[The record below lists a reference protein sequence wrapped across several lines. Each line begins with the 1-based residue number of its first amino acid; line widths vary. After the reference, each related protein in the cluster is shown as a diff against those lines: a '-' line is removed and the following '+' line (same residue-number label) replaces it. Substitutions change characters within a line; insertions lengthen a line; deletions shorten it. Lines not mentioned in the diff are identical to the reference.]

1 MKDIGKILKYL
12 IPYWR
17 KGVMNISLN
26 LLSAIFAL
34 FSVTMAIPFL
44 GILFQ
49 NEPAVTTV
57 GEFEFTLD
65 SVMEYFSYYVSQMI
79 DARGP
84 VQTMIVLSLLIITM
98 SFFKNLFHFLAMY
111 YLAPIR
117 NGVVKDIRNQIYDKV
132 MVLPLAYFSETRKG
146 DVIARMTG
154 DVQEIETSIVSSL
167 EMLFRDPVQVILYL
181 AALFYMSTSL
191 TLFVM
196 VLLPVSGFVIGRLGR
211 TLKATSLKGQ
221 KKMGVLLSM
230 IEETLGGLRIIKAFN
245 AENKM
250 RSRFRDTNSLYT
262 KIMVRMQRRRA
273 LASPVS
279 EFLGTTV
286 MIIIMIYGAS
296 LVLADTGDLNPEE
309 FIGYLMLFYL
319 IIAPSKSFSSAMYNV
334 QKGLASVDR
343 VQEVL
348 GAVNN
353 IKDNPGARH
362 ISEFKHSIEYRNVS
376 FSYDHIEVLKD
387 INLVIEKGRTIA
399 LVGQSGSGKSTMADL
414 LPRFYDVHKGEILL
428 DGVSLKEYK
437 IKDIRALMGNVNQ
450 DPILFNDTFFNNI
463 AFGVENATEE
473 DVIRAARV
481 ANAHDFIVA
490 SRHGYYTRIGDRGS
504 KLSGG
509 QRQRVS
515 IARAVLKNPPV
526 MILDEA
532 TSALDT
538 ESERLVQD
546 ALFNLMKSRTSLV
559 IAHRL
564 STIQF
569 ADEICV
575 LHEGKIVERGKHEAL
590 LAINGYYRK
599 LHDMQLFL

>member
-12 IPYWR
+12 VPYWR
-17 KGVMNISLN
+17 EGLMNIFFN

-34 FSVTMAIPFL
+34 FSVGVAIPFL

-49 NEPAVTTV
+49 NESAVNTI
-57 GEFEFTLD
+57 GEFEFSLD
-65 SVMEYFSYYVSQMI
+65 YMLEYFGYYIAQMR

-84 VQTMIVLSLLIITM
+84 IQTMIFLSLLIISM

-117 NGVVKDIRNQIYDKV
+117 NGVVRDIRTQIYDKV

-154 DVQEIETSIVSSL
+154 DVQEIETSIISSL
-167 EMLFRDPVQVILYL
+167 EMLFRDPIQVIIYL
-181 AALFYMSTSL
+181 ATLFYMSTSL
-191 TLFVM
+191 TLFVLI
-196 VLLPVSGFVIGRLGR
+196 LLPIAGFVIGRLGR
-211 TLKATSLKGQ
+211 TLKQTSMKGQ

-245 AENKM
+245 AEKKM
-250 RSRFRDTNSLYT
+250 RERFRNTNELYT
-262 KIMVRMQRRRA
+262 KIMVKMQRRRA

-279 EFLGTTV
+279 EFLGTAV

-296 LVLADTGDLNPEE
+296 LVLADASSLNPEE
-309 FIGYLMLFYL
+309 FIGYLMVFYF
-319 IIAPSKSFSSAMYNV
+319 IIAPSKSFSTAMYNV

-343 VQEVL
+343 VQEVME
-348 GAVNN
+348 ATNS
-353 IKDNPGARH
+353 ITDQPGARP
-362 ISEFKHSIEYRNVS
+362 IKDFQGSIEYKNVF
-376 FSYDHIEVLKD
+376 FSYDHFEVLKD
-387 INLVIEKGRTIA
+387 INLVIEKGKSIA

-414 LPRFYDVHKGEILL
+414 LPRFYDVHRGDIVL
-428 DGVSLKEYK
+428 DGRSLKEYK
-437 IKDIRALMGNVNQ
+437 IKDVRALMGNVNQ

-463 AFGVENATEE
+463 AFGVEGATEE
-473 DVIRAARV
+473 DVISAARV
-481 ANAHDFIVA
+481 ANAHDFISA
-490 SRHGYYTRIGDRGS
+490 SRHGYFTRIGDRGS

-515 IARAVLKNPPV
+515 IARAVLKNPPIL
-526 MILDEA
+526 ILDEA
-532 TSALDT
+532 TSSLDT

-546 ALFNLMKSRTSLV
+546 ALFRLMKNRTSLV

-575 LHEGKIVERGKHEAL
+575 LHEGKIVERGKHGDL
-590 LAINGYYRK
+590 LALDGYYRK
-599 LHDMQLFL
+599 LHDMQFFS

>member
-1 MKDIGKILKYL
+1 
-12 IPYWR
+12 
-17 KGVMNISLN
+17 MNIFFN
-26 LLSAIFAL
+26 LLSAVFAL
-34 FSVTMAIPFL
+34 FSVGIAIPFL

-49 NEPAVTTV
+49 NESAVTTV
-57 GEFEFTLD
+57 GEFEVSLD
-65 SVMEYFSYYVSQMI
+65 YLLQYFGYYITQMR

-84 VQTMIVLSLLIITM
+84 IQTMIFLSLLIISM

-117 NGVVKDIRNQIYDKV
+117 NGVVRDIRTQIYDKV

-154 DVQEIETSIVSSL
+154 DVQEIETSIISSL
-167 EMLFRDPVQVILYL
+167 EMLFRDPIQVVIYL
-181 AALFYMSTSL
+181 ATLFYMSTSL
-191 TLFVM
+191 TLFVL
-196 VLLPVSGFVIGRLGR
+196 VLLPIAGFVIGRLGR
-211 TLKATSLKGQ
+211 TLKQTSMKGQ

-245 AENKM
+245 AEKKM
-250 RSRFRDTNSLYT
+250 RDRFRNTNELYT

-279 EFLGTTV
+279 EFLGTAV

-296 LVLADTGDLNPEE
+296 LVLADASSLNPEE
-309 FIGYLMLFYL
+309 FIGYLMVFYF
-319 IIAPSKSFSSAMYNV
+319 IIAPSKSFSTAMYNI

-343 VQEVL
+343 VQEVME
-348 GAVNN
+348 ATNS
-353 IKDNPGARH
+353 ITDKPGARR
-362 ISEFKHSIEYRNVS
+362 INDFQDSIEYKDVF
-376 FSYDHIEVLKD
+376 FSYDHFEVLKD
-387 INLVIEKGRTIA
+387 INLVIEKGKSIA

-414 LPRFYDVHKGEILL
+414 LPRFYDVQRGDIVL
-428 DGVSLKEYK
+428 DGRSLREYK
-437 IKDIRALMGNVNQ
+437 IKDVRALMGNVNQ

-463 AFGVENATEE
+463 AFGVEGATEE
-473 DVIRAARV
+473 DVISAARV
-481 ANAHDFIVA
+481 ANAHEFISA
-490 SRHGYYTRIGDRGS
+490 SRHGYLTRIGDRGS

-515 IARAVLKNPPV
+515 IARAVLKNPPI

-532 TSALDT
+532 TSSLDT

-546 ALFNLMKSRTSLV
+546 ALFRLMKNRTSLV

-575 LHEGKIVERGKHEAL
+575 MHEGRIVERGKHGDL
-590 LAINGYYRK
+590 LALDGYYRK
-599 LHDMQLFL
+599 LHDMQFFT

>member
-1 MKDIGKILKYL
+1 
-12 IPYWR
+12 
-17 KGVMNISLN
+17 MNIFLN
-26 LLSAIFAL
+26 LFSAIFAL

-44 GILFQ
+44 GILFR
-49 NEPAVTTV
+49 NEPAVTSV

-65 SVMEYFSYYVSQMI
+65 SVREYFSFYVSQMI
-79 DARGP
+79 ENQGP
-84 VQTMIVLSLLIITM
+84 IHTMIYLSLLIIAM

-132 MVLPLAYFSETRKG
+132 MVLPLGYFSETRKG

-167 EMLFRDPVQVILYL
+167 EMLFRDPIQVVIYLYF
-181 AALFYMSTSL
+181 LFYMSTSL

-196 VLLPVSGFVIGRLGR
+196 VLLPISGFVIGRLGR
-211 TLKATSLKGQ
+211 TLKQTSLKGQ

-245 AENKM
+245 AENRM
-250 RSRFRDTNSLYT
+250 RDRFRGINDLYT
-262 KIMVRMQRRRA
+262 RIMVRMQRRRS

-286 MIIIMIYGAS
+286 MIIIMVYGAS
-296 LVLADTGDLNPEE
+296 LVLADAGDLNPEE

-348 GAVNN
+348 EASNR
-353 IKDNPGARH
+353 IKDKPDARP
-362 ISEFKHSIEYRNVS
+362 IKRFQDSIQFKNVS
-376 FSYDHIEVLKD
+376 FSYDHVEVLRD
-387 INLVIEKGRTIA
+387 ISLVIEKGRTIA

-414 LPRFYDVHKGEILL
+414 LPRFYDVQKGDILL
-428 DGVSLKEYK
+428 DGASLKDYK

-463 AFGVENATEE
+463 AFGVENASEKE
-473 DVIRAARV
+473 VIQAARV

-490 SRHGYYTRIGDRGS
+490 SRHGYYTMIGDRGS

-509 QRQRVS
+509 QRQRIS
-515 IARAVLKNPPV
+515 IARAVLKNPPI

-546 ALFNLMKSRTSLV
+546 ALFNLMKKRTSLV

-575 LHEGKIVERGKHEAL
+575 LHEGRIVERGKHGTL
-590 LAINGYYRK
+590 LALNGYYRK
-599 LHDMQLFL
+599 LHDMQFFS

>member
-12 IPYWR
+12 VPYWR
-17 KGVMNISLN
+17 EGLMNIFFN
-26 LLSAIFAL
+26 LLSAVFAL
-34 FSVTMAIPFL
+34 FSVGIAIPFL

-49 NEPAVTTV
+49 NESAVTTV
-57 GEFEFTLD
+57 GEFEVSLD
-65 SVMEYFSYYVSQMI
+65 YLLQYFGYYITQMR

-84 VQTMIVLSLLIITM
+84 IQTMIFLSLLIISM

-117 NGVVKDIRNQIYDKV
+117 NGVVRDIRTQIYDKV

-154 DVQEIETSIVSSL
+154 DVQEIETSIISSL
-167 EMLFRDPVQVILYL
+167 EMLFRDPIQVVIYL
-181 AALFYMSTSL
+181 ATLFYMSTSL
-191 TLFVM
+191 TLFVL
-196 VLLPVSGFVIGRLGR
+196 VLLPIAGFVIGRLGR
-211 TLKATSLKGQ
+211 TLKQTSMKGQ

-245 AENKM
+245 AEKKM
-250 RSRFRDTNSLYT
+250 RDRFRNTNELYT

-279 EFLGTTV
+279 EFLGTAV

-296 LVLADTGDLNPEE
+296 LVLADASSLNPEE
-309 FIGYLMLFYL
+309 FIGYLMVFYF
-319 IIAPSKSFSSAMYNV
+319 IIAPSKSFSTAMYNI

-343 VQEVL
+343 VQEVME
-348 GAVNN
+348 ATNS
-353 IKDNPGARH
+353 ITDKPGARR
-362 ISEFKHSIEYRNVS
+362 INDFQDSIEYKDVF
-376 FSYDHIEVLKD
+376 FSYDHFEVLKD
-387 INLVIEKGRTIA
+387 INLVIEKGKSIA

-414 LPRFYDVHKGEILL
+414 LPRFYDVQRGDIVL
-428 DGVSLKEYK
+428 DGRSLREYK
-437 IKDIRALMGNVNQ
+437 IKDVRALMGNVNQ

-463 AFGVENATEE
+463 AFGVEGATEE
-473 DVIRAARV
+473 DVISAARV
-481 ANAHDFIVA
+481 ANAHEFISA
-490 SRHGYYTRIGDRGS
+490 SRHGYLTRIGDRGS

-515 IARAVLKNPPV
+515 IARAVLKNPPI

-532 TSALDT
+532 TSSLDT

-546 ALFNLMKSRTSLV
+546 ALFRLMKNRTSLV

-575 LHEGKIVERGKHEAL
+575 MHEGRIVERGKHGDL
-590 LAINGYYRK
+590 LALDGYYRK
-599 LHDMQLFL
+599 LHDMQFFT

>member
-12 IPYWR
+12 VPYWR
-17 KGVMNISLN
+17 EGLMNIFFN

-34 FSVTMAIPFL
+34 FSVGIAIPFL

-49 NEPAVTTV
+49 NESAVTTV
-57 GEFEFTLD
+57 GEFEVSLD
-65 SVMEYFSYYVSQMI
+65 YLLEYFGYYITQMR

-84 VQTMIVLSLLIITM
+84 IQTMIFLSLLIISM

-117 NGVVKDIRNQIYDKV
+117 NGVVRDIRTQIYDKV

-154 DVQEIETSIVSSL
+154 DVQEIETSIISSL
-167 EMLFRDPVQVILYL
+167 EMLFRDPIQVVIYL
-181 AALFYMSTSL
+181 ATLFYMSTSL
-191 TLFVM
+191 TLFVL
-196 VLLPVSGFVIGRLGR
+196 VLLPIAGFVIGRLGR
-211 TLKATSLKGQ
+211 TLKQTSMKGQ

-245 AENKM
+245 AEKKM
-250 RSRFRDTNSLYT
+250 RDRFRNTNELYT

-279 EFLGTTV
+279 EFLGTAV

-296 LVLADTGDLNPEE
+296 LVLADASSLNPEE
-309 FIGYLMLFYL
+309 FIGYLMVFYF
-319 IIAPSKSFSSAMYNV
+319 IIAPSKSFSTAMYNI

-343 VQEVL
+343 VQEVME
-348 GAVNN
+348 ATNS
-353 IKDNPGARH
+353 ITDKPGARP
-362 ISEFKHSIEYRNVS
+362 INDFQNSIEYKDVF
-376 FSYDHIEVLKD
+376 FSYDHFEVLKD
-387 INLVIEKGRTIA
+387 INLVIEKGKSIA

-414 LPRFYDVHKGEILL
+414 LPRFYDVQRGDIVL
-428 DGVSLKEYK
+428 DGRSLKEYK
-437 IKDIRALMGNVNQ
+437 IKDVRALMGNVNQ

-463 AFGVENATEE
+463 AFGVEGATEE
-473 DVIRAARV
+473 DVISAARV
-481 ANAHDFIVA
+481 ANAHEFISA
-490 SRHGYYTRIGDRGS
+490 SRHGYFTRIGDRGS

-515 IARAVLKNPPV
+515 IARAVLKNPPI

-532 TSALDT
+532 TSSLDT

-546 ALFNLMKSRTSLV
+546 ALFRLMKNRTSLV

-575 LHEGKIVERGKHEAL
+575 MHEGKIVERGKHGDL
-590 LAINGYYRK
+590 LALDGYYRK
-599 LHDMQLFL
+599 LHDMQFFT

>member
-12 IPYWR
+12 VPYWR
-17 KGVMNISLN
+17 EGLMNIFFN
-26 LLSAIFAL
+26 LLSAVFAL
-34 FSVTMAIPFL
+34 FSVGIAIPFL

-49 NEPAVTTV
+49 NESAVTTV
-57 GEFEFTLD
+57 GEFEVSLD
-65 SVMEYFSYYVSQMI
+65 YLLQYFGYYITQMR

-84 VQTMIVLSLLIITM
+84 IQTMIFLSLLIISM

-117 NGVVKDIRNQIYDKV
+117 NGVVRDIRTQIYDKV

-154 DVQEIETSIVSSL
+154 DVQEIETSIISSL
-167 EMLFRDPVQVILYL
+167 EMLFRDPIQVVIYL
-181 AALFYMSTSL
+181 ATLFYMSTSL
-191 TLFVM
+191 TLFVL
-196 VLLPVSGFVIGRLGR
+196 VLLPIAGFVIGRLGR
-211 TLKATSLKGQ
+211 TLKQTSMKGQ

-245 AENKM
+245 AEKKM
-250 RSRFRDTNSLYT
+250 RDRFRNTNELYT

-279 EFLGTTV
+279 EFLGTAV

-296 LVLADTGDLNPEE
+296 LVLADASSLNPEE
-309 FIGYLMLFYL
+309 FIGYLMVFYF
-319 IIAPSKSFSSAMYNV
+319 IIAPSKSFSTAMYNI

-343 VQEVL
+343 VQEVME
-348 GAVNN
+348 ATNS
-353 IKDNPGARH
+353 ITDKPGARP
-362 ISEFKHSIEYRNVS
+362 INDFQDSIEYKDVF
-376 FSYDHIEVLKD
+376 FSYDHFEVLKD
-387 INLVIEKGRTIA
+387 INLVIEKGKSIA

-414 LPRFYDVHKGEILL
+414 LPRFYDVQRGDIVL
-428 DGVSLKEYK
+428 DGRSLREYK
-437 IKDIRALMGNVNQ
+437 IKDVRALMGNVNQ

-463 AFGVENATEE
+463 AFGVEGATEE
-473 DVIRAARV
+473 DVISAARV
-481 ANAHDFIVA
+481 ANAHEFISA
-490 SRHGYYTRIGDRGS
+490 SRHGYLTRIGDRGS

-515 IARAVLKNPPV
+515 IARAVLKNPPI

-532 TSALDT
+532 TSSLDT

-546 ALFNLMKSRTSLV
+546 ALFRLMKNRTSLV

-575 LHEGKIVERGKHEAL
+575 MHEGRIVERGKHGDL
-590 LAINGYYRK
+590 LALDGYYRK
-599 LHDMQLFL
+599 LHDMQFFT